1 MEIVN
6 EWQRQHHPKGF
17 KQTATSVR
25 FVSTTVQPMGGI
37 KSINRED

>member
-1 MEIVN
+1 MVIVN
-6 EWQRQHHPKGF
+6 EWQRHHPKGF

-25 FVSTTVQPMGGI
+25 FVSTTVQSMGEI